1 MALSRD
7 RLAWGFRGLSYA
19 SPGRR
24 ISSELDLLVGGR
36 DRWTGYPRHRGT
48 LFVEHHGVRSWSGQ
62 RSQAD
67 LASLALCVSGTS
79 SPLRSAAALPV
90 LLTVLALEPVFLILA
105 VGHSDTIEGLGLSQS
120 IFGKT
125 RRPPGT
131 EVLRSILAPLVGI
144 HRQFIARCYHR
155 GCPAVAPQCFHSACT
170 TKLHYGRRVY
180 LADPQA
186 PSSGRRKIEA
196 ALEAS
201 LGSPEMHV
209 GSSCAGRATM
219 FRLHRGGRPPSHE
232 PGTWRGKKSLTFE
245 VNTALRFHSTH
256 QATVPAIGGRMFLSL
271 LHI

>member
-1 MALSRD
+1 
-7 RLAWGFRGLSYA
+7 
-19 SPGRR
+19 
-24 ISSELDLLVGGR
+24 
-36 DRWTGYPRHRGT
+36 
-48 LFVEHHGVRSWSGQ
+48 
-62 RSQAD
+62 

-155 GCPAVAPQCFHSACT
+155 GCPAVAPQCLHNK
-170 TKLHYGRRVY
+170 TKLDRRVY

-201 LGSPEMHV
+201 LGSPEMHGV
-209 GSSCAGRATM
+209 SSCAGRATM

-232 PGTWRGKKSLTFE
+232 PGTWRGKKSLTLE

-256 QATVPAIGGRMFLSL
+256 QATVPAIGGRMFFK

>member
-1 MALSRD
+1 
-7 RLAWGFRGLSYA
+7 
-19 SPGRR
+19 
-24 ISSELDLLVGGR
+24 
-36 DRWTGYPRHRGT
+36 
-48 LFVEHHGVRSWSGQ
+48 
-62 RSQAD
+62 

-125 RRPPGT
+125 RRPPRT

-155 GCPAVAPQCFHSACT
+155 GCPAVAPQC
-170 TKLHYGRRVY
+170 LHNKTALDRRVY
-180 LADPQA
+180 LADRQA

-201 LGSPEMHV
+201 LGSPDHKCTSFHLAP
-209 GSSCAGRATM
+209 GGQLCLGYR
-219 FRLHRGGRPPSHE
+219 RGGRRPSRE
-232 PGTWRGKKSLTFE
+232 AGTWRGKKSLTFE

-256 QATVPAIGGRMFLSL
+256 QATVPAIGGRTFF
-271 LHI
+271 